1 MNYQLLSNSK
11 LFKGMSEEEI
21 KTMLS
26 CLGAVTKKY
35 KKIRS
40 IAY

>member
-26 CLGAVTKKY
+26 CLGVVTKNI
-35 KKIRS
+35 KKVKIF
-40 IAY
+40 IE